1 MCLNVSMSEM
11 QARYEALDW
20 TLGDRLEKALRFAGK
35 SHQDMADDLGVHR
48 NTISNYTSGRRPVDR
63 RTKLAW
69 AVATGVPFQ
78 WLDTGRLPADA
89 DDDGPNGGL
98 ANRTYPILLRLAS

>member
-1 MCLNVSMSEM
+1 MSEM
-11 QARYEALDW
+11 HARYEALDW
-20 TLGDRLEKALRFAGK
+20 TLADRLAKALQYAGK

-69 AVATGVPFQ
+69 SVATGVPFQ
-78 WLDTGRLPADA
+78 WLDTGRLPGVED
-89 DDDGPNGGL
+89 DNGPDDGG